1 MALVALREAIVSI
14 TITYTGMPL
23 NDIRPHIRNST
34 LLTTDIQRF
43 LFLIMML
50 DTSKRILTL
59 LLAFLVFLLKRGNL
73 QSLKIY

>member
-43 LFLIMML
+43 LF
-50 DTSKRILTL
+50 
-59 LLAFLVFLLKRGNL
+59 
-73 QSLKIY
+73 

>member
-34 LLTTDIQRF
+34 LLTTDIHRF
-43 LFLIMML
+43 LFLI
-50 DTSKRILTL
+50 T
-59 LLAFLVFLLKRGNL
+59 FLVILLKQGNL

>member
-23 NDIRPHIRNST
+23 NDIRPYIRNST
-34 LLTTDIQRF
+34 LSTTDIHRF
-43 LFLIMML
+43 LFLI
-50 DTSKRILTL
+50 T
-59 LLAFLVFLLKRGNL
+59 FLVILLKQGNL